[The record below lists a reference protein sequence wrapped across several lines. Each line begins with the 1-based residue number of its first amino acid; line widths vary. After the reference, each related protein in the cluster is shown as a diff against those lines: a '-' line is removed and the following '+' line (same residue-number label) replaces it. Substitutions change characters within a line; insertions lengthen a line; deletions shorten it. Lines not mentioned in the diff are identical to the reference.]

1 MSTVLYPGSFDPL
14 HNGHLDVVEQ
24 AVELFGRV
32 IVATMY
38 NPSKPAGFFDLE
50 EREQLIEASVAHLPE
65 VEVRAY
71 PGLAIDAARESGAD
85 FIVKALRS
93 PVDFDVEQQ
102 MAHMNRAVSGV
113 RTVYLPCRPD
123 LSFLSSRFI
132 REIAQYGGD
141 VSHLV
146 PAPVAGRLLQ
156 RGPAPRPAG

>member
-1 MSTVLYPGSFDPL
+1 VSTVLYPGSFDPL
-14 HNGHLDVVEQ
+14 HNGHVDVVEQ

-38 NPSKPAGFFDLE
+38 NPSKPAGFFELE
-50 EREQLIEASVAHLPE
+50 EREELISKSLAHLGE
-65 VEVRAY
+65 VDVRSYA
-71 PGLAIDAARESGAD
+71 GLAIDAARDAGVD

-93 PVDFDVEQQ
+93 PADFDVEQQ

-146 PAPVAGRLLQ
+146 PAPVADRLQQ
-156 RGPAPRPAG
+156 RGPAPRNPG